1 MQTKN
6 SLVLLLALMLA
17 LAGCRAQAAAPDRT
31 FTLRTGLA
39 EGRLVYVG
47 VGGEIEGLI
56 NPDLSVQAGDM
67 VQINVLN
74 GDGVSHDLA
83 LPTLGVQT
91 ALGMARDKM
100 VNVTFKA
107 GQSGVYP
114 YICTVSGHRQ
124 AGMEGRLVVAP

>member
-1 MQTKN
+1 
-6 SLVLLLALMLA
+6 
-17 LAGCRAQAAAPDRT
+17 
-31 FTLRTGLA
+31 
-39 EGRLVYVG
+39 VYVG

-56 NPDLSVQAGDM
+56 NPDLSVQAGNI

-83 LPTLGVQT
+83 LPALGVQT

-100 VNVTFKA
+100 VSVTFKA
-107 GQSGVYP
+107 DQSGVYP
-114 YICTVSGHRQ
+114 YTCTVSGHRQ